1 MTTKVARQKR
11 AAIAARVA
19 AARGEKSPRAADD
32 KWAVLRGSMGREF
45 DQAFRVGED
54 GQYKLNKGWK
64 WSSGH
69 PVKAKGK

>member
-1 MTTKVARQKR
+1 MTTKVGRAKR

-19 AARGEKSPRAADD
+19 AARAEKSAPAAGD
-32 KWAVLRGSMGREF
+32 KWAVLKASMGADF

-54 GQYKLNKGWK
+54 GQFKLNKGWR